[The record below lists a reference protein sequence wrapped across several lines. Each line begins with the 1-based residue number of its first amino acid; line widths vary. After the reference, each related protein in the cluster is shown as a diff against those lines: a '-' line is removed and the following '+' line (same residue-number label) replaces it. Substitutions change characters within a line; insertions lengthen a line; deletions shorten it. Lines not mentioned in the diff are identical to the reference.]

1 VRILYLNHTSHMS
14 GGERSL
20 LELLDALPGDIEPHV
35 ACPPGALADA
45 IASRGIAW
53 HTLAGTDGSLKL
65 HPIHTPRT
73 VVELARATRAV
84 RGLCRRHR
92 IDVVHANSIR
102 ASLVASGADAA
113 GGAPAVAHV
122 RDCLPSGAVS
132 SLVARIIRARAARV
146 VANSAYTLDRFGAGE
161 SGVVVH
167 NSVDQTRFAARPASS
182 SSNGSFTLGVVAQLT
197 PWKGQDDAVRALAL
211 VRAHHPNARLVLAG
225 SAKFVSAQTRF
236 DNKTFVRDLKALI
249 ADLGV
254 ADAVEFAGECED
266 VVSIYRGL
274 DAVLVPSWEEPFGR
288 AVIESMAMG
297 VPVIATDVGG
307 TAEIV
312 DDRRTGL
319 LAPPR
324 SPERWAAAVRE
335 LIENPRLRV
344 ALAEA
349 GGREVAR
356 RFRPEHHAEA
366 MIAVYREALGR
377 TDDVR
382 RRGESTRPAA
392 PLPSSRP

>member
-1 VRILYLNHTSHMS
+1 MRVLYLNHTSHMS

-20 LELLDALPGDIEPHV
+20 LELLDALPGEIEPHV
-35 ACPPGALADA
+35 GCPPGPLADA

-53 HTLAGTDGSLKL
+53 HELAGTDGSLKL
-65 HPIHTPRT
+65 HPLHTPRT
-73 VVELARATRAV
+73 LVELARATRAV
-84 RGLCRRHR
+84 RELSRRHR

-102 ASLVASGADAA
+102 ASLIASGASTA

-122 RDCLPSGAVS
+122 RDCLPSGVVS
-132 SLVARIIRARAARV
+132 GLVARIIRSRAARV

-161 SGVVVH
+161 MGVVVH
-167 NSVDQTRFAARPASS
+167 NSVDQTRFAARRPASS
-182 SSNGSFTLGVVAQLT
+182 ASNGSFTLGVVAQLT

-211 VRAHHPNARLVLAG
+211 VRAQHPDVRLVLAG

-236 DNKTFVRDLKALI
+236 DNKAFVRDLKALI
-249 ADLGV
+249 AELDLE
-254 ADAVEFAGECED
+254 DAVEFAGECED
-266 VVSIYRGL
+266 VVSIYAGL

-288 AVIESMAMG
+288 AVIEAMAMG

-324 SPERWAAAVRE
+324 SPERW
-335 LIENPRLRV
+335 PRG
-344 ALAEA
+344 AS
-349 GGREVAR
+349 GPSITP
-356 RFRPEHHAEA
+356 RP
-366 MIAVYREALGR
+366 
-377 TDDVR
+377 
-382 RRGESTRPAA
+382 
-392 PLPSSRP
+392 